1 MDLICCETDTLRRA
15 YEDPNLIDDDRVLQN
30 LLSTE
35 ERYQPSANYFTC
47 VQDDLKPHMRV
58 MVAQWMLEVCGE
70 LSCEEEVFPLSMNY
84 LDRFLCV
91 HTIKRNQLQL
101 LGSACMFLSSKMMQT
116 IPLAAEKLVMYTDH
130 SITLESLLAMELH
143 LLCVLKW
150 DLMAITPNDFI
161 ELILRRLP
169 IDSLRIN
176 IIKKHAHTF
185 IAMCYT
191 DCKFMTYT
199 PSTIAVGCIGAAM
212 QGLTNTPMVNFNLL
226 QRLHEITHIELDYLR
241 ACQDQIEQK
250 VAYNLSNLN
259 IQEVDI
265 ASKNHTVKEHPT
277 TPTGVNDINF

>member
-1 MDLICCETDTLRRA
+1 MELICCETDTLRRA

-30 LLSTE
+30 LLNTE
-35 ERYQPSANYFTC
+35 ERYHPSTNYFAC
-47 VQDDLKPHMRV
+47 VQDDLKPHMRA

-84 LDRFLCV
+84 LDRFLCA
-91 HTIKRNQLQL
+91 HRIKRNQLQL

-116 IPLAAEKLVMYTDH
+116 CPLAAEKLVMYTDH

-150 DLMAITPNDFI
+150 DLMAITPNDFV
-161 ELILRRLP
+161 ELVLRRLP
-169 IDSLRIN
+169 IDTLRIN

-191 DCKFMTYT
+191 DCKFMIYR
-199 PSTIAVGCIGAAM
+199 PSTMAVGCISAAM
-212 QGLTNTPMVNFNLL
+212 QGLTITPIGNFNLL

-241 ACQDQIEQK
+241 DCQDLVEQK
-250 VAYNLSNLN
+250 VAFNLSNLN

-265 ASKNHTVKEHPT
+265 TSKTPVVKEQPT
-277 TPTGVNDINF
+277 TPTGVNDIDF